1 MTGPADLDVVV
12 LTQGRRP
19 QTLSAIVDAMRAQST
34 PPARVILV
42 RNGGEPVEAAEGV
55 ELVDLAEN
63 VGIPA
68 GRNAGLDRVDAG
80 LVLFLDDDVTV
91 EDDEL
96 VAKLVEHFADRPTLG
111 LVQPRVR
118 PSSGQAPKR
127 WVPRLR
133 DRDPARSSP
142 ITVVWE
148 GAVTGRTAVVRAA
161 GGWPGPLFYAHEGI
175 ELGWRIWDQGY
186 EVEYWADIEVVHP
199 ALPEGRHPQRRWFSA
214 RNRVLMARRAL
225 PVVVGVVYVGVRGVL
240 ELAQCRG
247 GEDLRQ
253 MAAGTWEGLRMSA
266 ERRPIRWRTV
276 RALARAGRPPI
287 I

>member
-1 MTGPADLDVVV
+1 MTGPAALDVVV

-19 QTLSAIVDAMRAQST
+19 ATLEAIVDSLRGQST
-34 PPARVILV
+34 RPGRVVLV
-42 RNGGEPVEAAEGV
+42 RNGGEPVEPASDV

-68 GRNAGLDRVDAG
+68 GRNAGLERVVAD
-80 LVLFLDDDVTV
+80 LVLFLDDDVTL
-91 EDDEL
+91 DDPDLVTKL
-96 VAKLVEHFADRPTLG
+96 VAHFAAHPSLG
-111 LVQPRVR
+111 LLQPRVR
-118 PSSGQAPKR
+118 PISGTAPRR

-133 DRDPARSSP
+133 DKDPSRSSP

-148 GAVTGRTAVVRAA
+148 GAVAGRTAVVRAA
-161 GGWPGPLFYAHEGI
+161 GGWPGQLFYAHEGI
-175 ELGWRIWDQGY
+175 EFGWRIWDEGY
-186 EVEYWADIEVVHP
+186 EVEYWADLEVGHP

-240 ELAQCRG
+240 ELAQCRS

-253 MAAGTWEGLRMSA
+253 LATGSWEGLRMTT

-276 RALARAGRPPI
+276 RALAGAGRPPI